1 MSNQS
6 GRSPNESLTL
16 VVLGMGAWGTVLAQ
30 LARRNH
36 HHVWAWSRH
45 NRIDIGTLL
54 PEVDVVIVAIPIKG
68 VADLI
73 QQVQCRGLEAK
84 TILVTATKGLDP
96 ATARTPSQLWQ
107 ATFPQ
112 HPVVVLSGPNLSKE
126 ISQGLPAATVA
137 ASQNSAAATKVQ
149 SLLAA
154 DTFRVYT
161 NADPLGTELGG
172 ILKNIMA
179 IAAGVCDGLNL
190 GTNARA
196 ALITRALRET
206 VRVGTH
212 LGGQTETFFGLSG
225 LGDLLATC
233 SSPLSRNYQVG
244 YGLAQGRSLVDILA
258 TLPGVAEGVN
268 TTRVLVSLADRDG
281 IPVPIAHQVQQL
293 LQGQITPQQAVEA
306 LMERE
311 LKAEGL
317 ED

>member
-36 HHVWAWSRH
+36 HRVWAWSRH

-149 SLLAA
+149 SL
-154 DTFRVYT
+154 
-161 NADPLGTELGG
+161 
-172 ILKNIMA
+172 
-179 IAAGVCDGLNL
+179 
-190 GTNARA
+190 
-196 ALITRALRET
+196 
-206 VRVGTH
+206 
-212 LGGQTETFFGLSG
+212 
-225 LGDLLATC
+225 
-233 SSPLSRNYQVG
+233 
-244 YGLAQGRSLVDILA
+244 
-258 TLPGVAEGVN
+258 
-268 TTRVLVSLADRDG
+268 
-281 IPVPIAHQVQQL
+281 
-293 LQGQITPQQAVEA
+293 
-306 LMERE
+306 
-311 LKAEGL
+311 
-317 ED
+317 